1 MTTTQSGAATDRRPP
16 GKDERPAVWPIEQFD
31 RWLRAEFVELNTE
44 LEQAYFAAR
53 SEIVF
58 GPVELDRPRY
68 AILREGAEL
77 IARIGQTDQLGSDA
91 RERYQLLGAV
101 GFYLAACRRHE
112 VERLHAANAEC
123 LVPAWSL
130 ATRLG
135 ISPGV
140 APRYVFAHQSLHNP
154 AVSGIYR
161 RFTSLPDEQIFVTH
175 NALGVLAYQRAAHA
189 LRAIPAMGVSSPMAG
204 YQLEQ
209 AKAALEDVLRFN
221 RALHDTLDVDRFFY
235 NIRPYFKP
243 YRVGERECRG
253 TNAGDSAAVNEIDLL
268 LGLCSPTD
276 AFYQQLLAE
285 KYPYLPPED
294 QPRLRDALTGESLL
308 DRFLTESSASPVAAQ
323 LRGNGELFL
332 AACRA
337 HGAAYTFHH
346 HQLVKPFLEQPAAMA
361 PPDRLEDLTASGPPL
376 QVVMARLERLSH
388 LRAAH
393 DRPGLT
399 TARASLAELRALLHR
414 DA

>member
-1 MTTTQSGAATDRRPP
+1 M
-16 GKDERPAVWPIEQFD
+16 QFE
-31 RWLRAEFVELNTE
+31 RWLRAEFVDMNTE
-44 LEQAYFAAR
+44 LEQAYFDAR
-53 SEIVF
+53 CEIVF
-58 GPVELDRPRY
+58 DRAELDRTRR
-68 AILREGAEL
+68 AILRDGAGL
-77 IARIGQTDQLGSDA
+77 IARIAEMHQVGSDTG
-91 RERYQLLGAV
+91 EQYQLLGAV

-112 VERLHAANAEC
+112 VDRLDAANAEC

-130 ATRLG
+130 ANRLG
-135 ISPGV
+135 MSLGV
-140 APRYVFAHQSLHNP
+140 APRYVFAHQSTHNP
-154 AVSGIYR
+154 AVSGVYR
-161 RFTSLPDEQIFVTH
+161 RFTSLPDEQNFVTH

-189 LRAIPAMGVSSPMAG
+189 LRAIPAMGVSSPMAA

-209 AKAALEDVLRFN
+209 ARGALEDVLRFN

-253 TNAGDSAAVNEIDLL
+253 TNAGDFAAVNEIDLL
-268 LGLCSPTD
+268 LGLCSPSD
-276 AFYQQLLAE
+276 PFYQQVLGE

-294 QPRLRDALTGESLL
+294 QPRLRDALAGESLL
-308 DRFLTESSASPVAAQ
+308 DRFLAEASASPVAAQ

-332 AACRA
+332 AVCRA

-346 HQLVKPFLEQPAAMA
+346 HQLVKPFLEQPAATA

-376 QVVMARLERLSH
+376 QVVMAGLERLSH
-388 LRAAH
+388 LRAAR

-399 TARASLAELRALLHR
+399 TARASLAELRALLHP
-414 DA
+414 DP